1 MRLRS
6 SATGLDLRRDSPI
19 IQTTDL
25 GRREKQAHITRLPL
39 IFQQYLLTIQF
50 HNSFTS
56 KLEHPPMSASWKNRA
71 SAECEFDV
79 VKLFS

>member
-25 GRREKQAHITRLPL
+25 GRRETSSYHKIAL

-56 KLEHPPMSASWKNRA
+56 KLEYPPMSASWKNRA